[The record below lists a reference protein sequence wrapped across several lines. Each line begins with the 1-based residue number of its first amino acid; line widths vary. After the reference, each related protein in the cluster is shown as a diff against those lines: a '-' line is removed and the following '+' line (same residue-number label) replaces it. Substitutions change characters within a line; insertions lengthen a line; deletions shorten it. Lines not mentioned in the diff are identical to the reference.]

1 MKRKLIKRILFLL
14 LFLSNHVASQ
24 STNDE
29 LDREISGL
37 KSQNEIQD
45 FWNTIHKIDQSNR
58 GRNVD
63 KLKDVENFKR
73 VILMIKHHG
82 YPTGFCYGCNSK
94 DSTKKLNFTPNI
106 VFTHQSSMYLREYYF
121 QIFLKAYND
130 GKANEFWFLHN
141 VRGLTLGRYSRIFY
155 DKRVENLEGNLAIME
170 PFLNKEITYDISKVD
185 SLYML
190 HWKESD
196 LITNS
201 IPIYSENIKI
211 YYFLD
216 LFARDKINIY
226 ELNNEFY
233 CQKLYRDGTFCMP
246 QKIIYDKNL
255 DSINYSEIVNNLNF
269 NTTILSDK
277 KVLKLIALLKEK
289 SN

>member
-1 MKRKLIKRILFLL
+1 MKTIQLFILFIFIHNWATCQL
-14 LFLSNHVASQ
+14 
-24 STNDE
+24 TNEE
-29 LDREISGL
+29 LDREIAAL
-37 KSQNEIQD
+37 KSENEIQNY
-45 FWNTIHKIDQSNR
+45 WNKIHKIDQSNR

-82 YPTGFCYGCNSK
+82 YPTGFCYGCNSP
-94 DSTKKLNFTPNI
+94 DSAKNLNFTPNI

-141 VRGLTLGRYSRIFY
+141 VRGLTLGRYDRVFY
-155 DKRVENLEGNLAIME
+155 EKKVENLKSNLVIME
-170 PFLNKEITYDISKVD
+170 PYLNKEITYDISKVD

-190 HWKESD
+190 HWKESN

-201 IPIYSENIKI
+201 ILLYSENIKI

-226 ELNNEFY
+226 ELNNEYY
-233 CQKLYRDGTFCMP
+233 CQKLFSDGSFCMP

-255 DSINYSEIVNNLNF
+255 DTINYSQIVNNLNF
-269 NTTILSDK
+269 NTNILSKK

>member
-1 MKRKLIKRILFLL
+1 MAKLPIGILFIFIHNWATCQL
-14 LFLSNHVASQ
+14 
-24 STNDE
+24 TNEE
-29 LDREISGL
+29 LDREIAAL
-37 KSQNEIQD
+37 KSENEIQNY
-45 FWNTIHKIDQSNR
+45 WNKIHKIDQSNR

-82 YPTGFCYGCNSK
+82 YPTGFCYGCNSP
-94 DSTKKLNFTPNI
+94 DSAKNLNFTPNI

-141 VRGLTLGRYSRIFY
+141 VRGLTLGRYDRVFY
-155 DKRVENLEGNLAIME
+155 EKKVENLKSNLVIME
-170 PFLNKEITYDISKVD
+170 PYLNKEITYDISKVD

-190 HWKESD
+190 HWKESN
-196 LITNS
+196 LFTNS
-201 IPIYSENIKI
+201 NLLYSENIKI

-216 LFARDKINIY
+216 VFARDKINIY
-226 ELNNEFY
+226 ELNNEYY
-233 CQKLYRDGTFCMP
+233 CQKLFRDGSFCMP

-255 DSINYSEIVNNLNF
+255 DTINYREIVNNLNF
-269 NTTILSDK
+269 NTNILSKK
-277 KVLKLIALLKEK
+277 KVLKLNALLKEK